1 MSSDELPSPLD
12 PVEALER
19 LGRLTLREH
28 GMRSLLQAVAD
39 LARQVMP
46 GDPETSVS
54 LLINDRPSSPVFTG
68 ELARTC
74 DESQYGRGYGPCLHA
89 AGTGEVVEIAD
100 ARAETRWP
108 DYTAYAVEQGALSSL
123 SVPLPITEGIAGA
136 VNVYARKPHAFD
148 EDSRSVAIRFAAHAA
163 VVAANMYAYEE
174 ARDLA
179 EHLERRAESR
189 AVVERATGMLME
201 RHGLTAEQ
209 AQHALARAARSA
221 DTRVKDVA
229 AGLVRT
235 GELPV
240 DGGPVADRLGD
251 TGPRP
256 PAERP

>member
-1 MSSDELPSPLD
+1 MSSTDSSGPLD

-19 LGRLTLREH
+19 LGRVTLREH
-28 GMRSLLQAVAD
+28 CMRSLLQAVAD
-39 LARQVMP
+39 LAKEIMP

-54 LLINDRPSSPVFTG
+54 LLINDRSSTAVFTG
-68 ELARTC
+68 QLALDC

-100 ARAETRWP
+100 AQIETRWR
-108 DYTAYAVEQGALSSL
+108 DYMQHAVKCGALSSL

-136 VNVYARKPHAFD
+136 LNVYARKPHAFD
-148 EDSRSVAIRFAAHAA
+148 EDSRSVATRFAGYAA

-174 ARDLA
+174 ARQLA
-179 EHLERRAESR
+179 EHLERRVESR

-209 AQHALARAARSA
+209 AQQALARVARYA

-235 GELPV
+235 GELPD
-240 DGGPVADRLGD
+240 DGGPAADLLGG
-251 TGPRP
+251 TGP
-256 PAERP
+256 